1 MITSSL
7 TRGSSDYTRYANIG
21 GPMSRTKKERI
32 SSSVLGNDD
41 GAIHCPRV
49 IRLGIDFG
57 GRSPLESLE
66 TLLSEEGFSSPEDL
80 RNEFIIPQGR
90 LICRPLPESVSRMP
104 FDKSPP
110 FDILEQALLL
120 GLCTAQIF
128 DPERP
133 VIWTETS
140 ITRGLELF
148 DPAGFYA

>member
-7 TRGSSDYTRYANIG
+7 TRGSSDYTRHANIG

-41 GAIHCPRV
+41 GAIRCPRV

-57 GRSPLESLE
+57 ARSPLEALE

-90 LICRPLPESVSRMP
+90 LICRPLPDSVSRMT

-110 FDILEQALLL
+110 YDILEQALLL
-120 GLCTAQIF
+120 GLCTAQLF

-133 VIWTETS
+133 VIWTENS
-140 ITRGLELF
+140 ITRALELF
-148 DPAGFYA
+148 DPVGFYA